1 MTLPEGPRWTGGAGA
16 GAAETSRTTAPAA
29 APTSRDAETSADAE
43 TSWATAAAPAA
54 RASPGRALAGT
65 LRRFGPTVVLLT
77 ALGLAWELSCRLLAV
92 DPIVLPAPSRIV
104 SALWDARAVAAG
116 HALTTLQET
125 GVGFSASVVFAV
137 GAALAMD
144 QLGWVRRP
152 IYPLFVASQTIPLVA
167 LAPLLVIWFGI
178 GLLPKVLVVVLV
190 TFFPITVALLDG
202 MAGTSRD
209 ATDLLTSMGATG
221 RQQLLKLRLPGALPA
236 FFTGLRIA
244 VTYAVI
250 AAIFGETVGAVDGLG
265 IWIVLSK
272 NLFRTDLVFGAILVT
287 MALTLVLWVLVGVA
301 ERLVIPWHLDARRAR
316 S

>member
-1 MTLPEGPRWTGGAGA
+1 MSPGR
-16 GAAETSRTTAPAA
+16 SAA
-29 APTSRDAETSADAE
+29 A
-43 TSWATAAAPAA
+43 A
-54 RASPGRALAGT
+54 RGGPGRALAGA
-65 LRRFGPTVVLLT
+65 LRRFGPTVGLL
-77 ALGLAWELSCRLLAV
+77 AVLGLAWELGCRLLAV
-92 DPIVLPAPSRIV
+92 DPIVLPAPSRILT
-104 SALWDARAVAAG
+104 ALWDARAVAAG

-125 GVGFSASVVFAV
+125 AFGFSVSVVFAV

-144 QLGWVRRP
+144 RLGWIRRP
-152 IYPLFVASQTIPLVA
+152 IYPLLVASQTIPLVA

-178 GLLPKVLVVVLV
+178 GLLPKILVVVLV

-209 ATDLLTSMGATG
+209 ATDLLTSMGASG

-250 AAIFGETVGAVDGLG
+250 AAIFGETVGSVDGLG

-287 MALTLVLWVLVGVA
+287 MALTLVLWVLVGLA
-301 ERLVIPWHLDARRAR
+301 ERLVIPWHRDARRTRA
-316 S
+316 